1 MTGKGIKLLLFQE
14 TVTVVLSLKNLA
26 TWPQHNQAKP
36 PMQSPKVKKRQNW
49 TKIEEQVSAFE
60 AILQAIRKLN
70 SEFDKNQ
77 K

>member
-36 PMQSPKVKKRQNW
+36 PMQSPKVKKRQN
-49 TKIEEQVSAFE
+49 
-60 AILQAIRKLN
+60 
-70 SEFDKNQ
+70 
-77 K
+77 